1 MAKSVIG
8 RIEVYDSHVETWD
21 SYSERLEQYFL
32 CNEVKV
38 EKKVPALLS
47 LVGGPT
53 YQLLRGLT
61 APKKPSE
68 CEYAELIKT
77 LSDHL
82 NPKPVVISE
91 RFRFYKRDQ
100 REGESIRDYLAQLRK
115 LSEHCDFK
123 QNLSESIRDRLVCGL
138 RSEAIQNKLL
148 AEKDL
153 TLEIAVQISQAMETA
168 SRDATE
174 LQAKHV
180 GLGVNKINVKRKGS
194 GGPKQGTSHPKGQ
207 GRGVTQEK
215 SKGLKCFR
223 CHSTRHHPKDCY
235 FKDEQCYKCK
245 KKWPLQESVQK

>member
-1 MAKSVIG
+1 MARSVIG
-8 RIEVYDSHVETWD
+8 RIEVFDSHVESWD

-115 LSEHCDFK
+115 LLEHCDFK
-123 QNLSESIRDRLVCGL
+123 QNLNESICDRVVFGL

-153 TLEIAVQISQAMETA
+153 TLEMAIHISQAMETA
-168 SRDATE
+168 SRDAIE

-180 GLGVNKINVKRKGS
+180 GVNKIFVKRKGLRGS
-194 GGPKQGTSHPKGQ
+194 KQSTVPQKSQ
-207 GRGVTQEK
+207 GRGATQET
-215 SKGLKCFR
+215 SKGQKCFR

-235 FKDEQCYKCK
+235 FKDD
-245 KKWPLQESVQK
+245 